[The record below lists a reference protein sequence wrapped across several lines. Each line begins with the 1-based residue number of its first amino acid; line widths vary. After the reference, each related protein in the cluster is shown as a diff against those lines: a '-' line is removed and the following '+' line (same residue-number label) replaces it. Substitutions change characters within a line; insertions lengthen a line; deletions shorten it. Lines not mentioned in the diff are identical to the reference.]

1 MTVERNRSVAG
12 TFPLDSGR
20 VSWYQVIANQVD
32 PPRRL
37 HNCGGGQLNL
47 NDIQIN
53 WIVEMDEMWNTFRTT
68 RVSGE
73 ICSWNHLT

>member
-53 WIVEMDEMWNTFRTT
+53 WIV
-68 RVSGE
+68 
-73 ICSWNHLT
+73 